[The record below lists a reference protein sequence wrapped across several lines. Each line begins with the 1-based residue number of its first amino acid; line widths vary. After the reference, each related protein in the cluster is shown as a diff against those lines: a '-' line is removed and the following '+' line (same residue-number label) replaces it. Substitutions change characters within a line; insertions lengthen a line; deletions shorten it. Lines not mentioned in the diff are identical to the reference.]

1 MNPPTTTFPSVVS
14 FPMTLLWY
22 DLETF
27 GRNPRFD
34 RISQFAAVR
43 TDDKFNILEEPVVL
57 YGKLSPDYLPDPL
70 ACLITGITP
79 QEANEKG
86 LNEAELIRAI
96 DKHLARPGTC
106 ALGFNTIAFDDEF
119 IRNLYYRNF
128 HDPYRRE
135 WADGNSRWDI
145 LDMARAARDLRPEG
159 INWPVTEEG
168 KSSVRLELLT
178 KTNGLSHEHAHDALS
193 DVYATIAVAKLI
205 HEKQPKLFEWAFSH
219 RTKDK
224 VRTLIDLAERTPI
237 VHTASS
243 YYSDKGN
250 TTLVCPLVTDPER
263 RNVIHCF
270 DLRFDPEPLLTLTV
284 EEIRRRIF
292 TSKKELEA
300 EGLERIPLKGIAIN
314 KSPFLAPRSVMT
326 DEAARRLGIDVTQA
340 MKHWETLRRDTGL
353 VAKLREVFSEKHN
366 WGNIDDPDLQIYE
379 RFFPDEDKKIL
390 EVIKNTKPEELNQ
403 LRLNARDPRLP
414 EMLRRYIG
422 RNYPEVLDEEGRRRW
437 KTFCASRILF
447 PPIPDVSDLG
457 EYRKR
462 LAAWRESGD
471 LEAEK
476 KPIIKALE
484 EYGNY
489 LEKEIL
495 SGEPPVSEPVPG
507 DPPASDG

>member
-1 MNPPTTTFPSVVS
+1 
-14 FPMTLLWY
+14 MTLLWY

-43 TDDKFNILEEPVVL
+43 TDDKFEILEEPVVL

-96 DKHLARPGTC
+96 DTHISRPGTC
-106 ALGFNTIAFDDEF
+106 ALGYNTIAFDDEF

-145 LDMARAARDLRPEG
+145 LDLARAARDLRPEG
-159 INWPVTEEG
+159 INWPVNDEG
-168 KSSVRLELLT
+168 KSTVRLESLT
-178 KTNGLSHEHAHDALS
+178 KANGLSHEHAHDALS
-193 DVYATIAVAKLI
+193 DVYATIALAKLI
-205 HEKQPKLFEWAFSH
+205 HEKQPRLFEWAFTH
-219 RTKDK
+219 RTKDRA
-224 VRTLIDLAERTPI
+224 RTLIDLAERTPI
-237 VHTASS
+237 VHTSS
-243 YYSDKGN
+243 VYYSEKGN

-263 RNVIHCF
+263 RNVIHSF
-270 DLRFDPEPLLTLTV
+270 DLRFDPEPLLTLSAD
-284 EEIRRRIF
+284 EIRRRIF
-292 TSKKELEA
+292 TPKKELEA

-314 KSPFLAPRSVMT
+314 KAPFLAPQSVLS
-326 DEAARRLGIDVTQA
+326 DEAARRLGIDVPQA
-340 MKHWETLRRDTGL
+340 MKHWDILRKETGL
-353 VAKLREVFSEKHN
+353 VAKLREVFSEKPN
-366 WGNIDDPDLQIYE
+366 WNNLDDPDLQIYE
-379 RFFPDEDKKIL
+379 RFFPDEDKKVL
-390 EVIKNTKPEELNQ
+390 DVIRNTEPEELNQ

-422 RNYPEVLDEEGRRRW
+422 RNYPEVLDEEGRKKW
-437 KTFCASRILF
+437 KAFCAARILF
-447 PPIPDVSDLG
+447 PPIPEASDLG
-457 EYRKR
+457 EFRKR
-462 LAAWRESGD
+462 LASWRESGD

-495 SGEPPVSEPVPG
+495 SADEGATLSPG
-507 DPPASDG
+507 GQPDSDG

>member
-1 MNPPTTTFPSVVS
+1 MGFFHTQRIPPTPASHTGVS

-43 TDDKFNILEEPVVL
+43 TDDKFQVLEEPVVL

-96 DKHLARPGTC
+96 DTHLSRPGTC
-106 ALGFNTIAFDDEF
+106 ALGYNTIAFDDEF

-135 WADGNSRWDI
+135 WADRNSRWDI
-145 LDMARAARDLRPEG
+145 LDLARAARDLRPEG
-159 INWPVTEEG
+159 IVWPVSDEG
-168 KSSVRLELLT
+168 KPSVKLELLT
-178 KTNGLSHEHAHDALS
+178 KANGLSHNHAHDALS
-193 DVYATIAVAKLI
+193 DVYATIALAKLI
-205 HEKQPKLFEWAFSH
+205 REKQPKLFEWAFSH

-224 VRTLIDLAERTPI
+224 ARTLIDLAERTPI
-237 VHTASS
+237 VHTASG
-243 YYSDKGN
+243 YYSEKGN

-263 RNVIHCF
+263 RNVIHSF
-270 DLRFDPEPLLTLTV
+270 DLRFDPEPLLTLPAD
-284 EEIRRRIF
+284 EIRRRLF
-292 TSKKELEA
+292 TPKAELEA
-300 EGLERIPLKGIAIN
+300 EGLDRIPLKGIAIN
-314 KSPFLAPRSVMT
+314 KSPFLAPRNVLS
-326 DEAARRLGIDVTQA
+326 DEAAERLGIDIPTA
-340 MKHWETLRRDTGL
+340 MKHWESLRRDTGL
-353 VAKLREVFSEKHN
+353 VAKLREVFSEKHD
-366 WGNIDDPDLQIYE
+366 WGNVDDPDLQIYE

-390 EVIKNTKPEELNQ
+390 EVIRNTKPEELNH
-403 LRLNARDPRLP
+403 LHINAKDPRLP

-422 RNYPEVLDEEGRRRW
+422 RNYPELLDEEGKRRW
-437 KTFCASRILF
+437 KSFCASRILF

-457 EYRKR
+457 EFRKR
-462 LAAWRESGD
+462 LTSWRESEE

-484 EYGNY
+484 EYGDY

-495 SGEPPVSEPVPG
+495 TAPG
-507 DPPASDG
+507 DPPVSNE